1 MHFPAAE
8 MQAGPEPTGVH
19 PSAAG
24 DSSDELTEAET
35 EEVLSA
41 RSDARDFQ
49 RVPRNIA
56 GMQHPLHVP
65 MGAAGDKNVA
75 AAAAAAAATTSPAS
89 ALQALKTQADRRGLQ
104 MRCEDEKVS
113 EQEWRAHFV
122 LTTSAGE
129 NIDVPW
135 SSVCLG
141 LKRAKQAAAE
151 LALNCLLLLNSTTS
165 MDVSMEGMADVGA
178 EASQRTALGNTA
190 AATATA
196 VYALPVM
203 NAISYRV

>member
-24 DSSDELTEAET
+24 DSSDELMEAET

-49 RVPRNIA
+49 RVSRNIA

-75 AAAAAAAATTSPAS
+75 AGA
-89 ALQALKTQADRRGLQ
+89 G
-104 MRCEDEKVS
+104 
-113 EQEWRAHFV
+113 WAH
-122 LTTSAGE
+122 
-129 NIDVPW
+129 
-135 SSVCLG
+135 
-141 LKRAKQAAAE
+141 
-151 LALNCLLLLNSTTS
+151 LALH
-165 MDVSMEGMADVGA
+165 G
-178 EASQRTALGNTA
+178 
-190 AATATA
+190 
-196 VYALPVM
+196 
-203 NAISYRV
+203 